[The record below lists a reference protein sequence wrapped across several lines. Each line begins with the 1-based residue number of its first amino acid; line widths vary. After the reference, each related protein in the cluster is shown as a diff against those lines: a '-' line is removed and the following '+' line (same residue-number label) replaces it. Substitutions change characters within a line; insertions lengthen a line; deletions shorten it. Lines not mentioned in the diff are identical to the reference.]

1 VAEVVVA
8 AVAVAVAVVAAA
20 SAEAASAV
28 SKSHTFYIFHKQ
40 VQKEWQQSFLPLF
53 LFYLIKCFNFANGM
67 TKQTINGQKCA

>member
-1 VAEVVVA
+1 VA

-53 LFYLIKCFNFANGM
+53 LFYFIGVR
-67 TKQTINGQKCA
+67 